1 MLMNQHGAVGF
12 RGSLTCHMAGVPEQR
27 SISRFRKQ
35 ACEVLEFFEWV
46 HRPEAPSGEIESN
59 ADYHRKYSQS
69 AYWKEL

>member
-1 MLMNQHGAVGF
+1 
-12 RGSLTCHMAGVPEQR
+12 MAGVPEQR